1 MALRPKRDALQTP
14 NRLDTRFGFVAGL
27 YVATLVSPP
36 LLLTIIVRFQLRNG
50 PFVLG
55 LLGMVGMVCTAIFAR
70 LVTHRGG
77 LVAWLHSTWLA
88 WLVPT
93 AGIIPMFAYAVLVL
107 RYIAFT
113 VTDLRTESAVT
124 LIGFAGFLLGIVAL
138 CLGSVVVIMAR
149 SRLVNAT
156 VGDSD
161 VDIEWTTSWPRR
173 DRFKC
178 MIGTLFL
185 FAPLVGLFLW
195 QTNWWAIYIVS
206 TLGLLLILSLQ
217 SVMSE
222 RTYRVSPVG
231 LERRREGR
239 WAVSRQLTPWSQFAG
254 FSVTDDA
261 LILHR
266 QLPHLD
272 IRCSLR
278 DSITDEADVVAVL
291 ETYLS
296 RRDS

>member
-1 MALRPKRDALQTP
+1 MVLRPNRDTLQTP
-14 NRLDTRFGFVAGL
+14 ERLDTRFGFVAGL

-36 LLLTIIVRFQLRNG
+36 LLLAIVGWFQLRNE

-55 LLGMVGMVCTAIFAR
+55 LLGIVGMVCTAIFAR
-70 LVTHRGG
+70 LVMHRGE
-77 LVAWLHSTWLA
+77 LVAWVHSTWLA
-88 WLVPT
+88 WLVPA
-93 AGIIPMFAYAVLVL
+93 AGIIPMFAYVVLGL

-113 VTDLRTESAVT
+113 ATDLQAESAVS
-124 LIGFAGFLLGIVAL
+124 LVGFTGFLLGIVAL
-138 CLGSVVVIMAR
+138 WLGSVVVIMAR

-156 VGDSD
+156 VGDGD
-161 VDIEWTTSWPRR
+161 VDIEWTSSWPRR

-178 MIGTLFL
+178 MMGTLFL
-185 FAPLVGLFLW
+185 FVPLVGLFLW
-195 QTNWWAIYIVS
+195 QMKLWAIYIVS
-206 TLGLLLILSLQ
+206 TLGLLLILLLQ
-217 SVMSE
+217 GVMAE
-222 RTYRVSPVG
+222 RTYRISSVG

-239 WAVSRQLTPWSQFAG
+239 WVVSRQLTPWSQFAG

-278 DSITDEADVVAVL
+278 DPLTDEADIVTVL